1 MRKTS
6 LYNLKKKRVL
16 KSNLIKW
23 KNISKE
29 IEFYSQLSKK
39 KFINECIK
47 ILKPFLKKR
56 INKNQSLV
64 EYNTKAKFGCFDF
77 SILDNKIDLHMP
89 VFRFIDPQVINS
101 KKFSKKRKIIFTC

>member
-1 MRKTS
+1 MSFTHN
-6 LYNLKKKRVL
+6 Y
-16 KSNLIKW
+16 
-23 KNISKE
+23 
-29 IEFYSQLSKK
+29 QK

-101 KKFSKKRKIIFTC
+101 KKFSKKKNYIYVLKIYINYYLLLKENIHLLTLCRWDLG